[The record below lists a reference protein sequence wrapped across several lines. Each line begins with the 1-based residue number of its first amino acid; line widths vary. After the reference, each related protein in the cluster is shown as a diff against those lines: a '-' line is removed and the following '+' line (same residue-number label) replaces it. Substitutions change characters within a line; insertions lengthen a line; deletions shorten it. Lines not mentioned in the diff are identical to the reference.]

1 VPPPRLS
8 LKPTIDHPLMSADPR
23 KESPSNGDPLFAVL
37 GAGSWGTA
45 LSMQLIRSGTRAVL
59 WDWDRAHIEAIGAER
74 CNRKFLPDYPL
85 PDKLLVEP
93 DLETAV
99 RMADELLIVVPSH
112 AFVGLLGQIKPWL
125 KAGQGVSWACKGLE
139 PGTGQFLHEPALRLF
154 GDQHPLAV
162 VTGPSFAKEV
172 AANLPTALTVAGTEP
187 EYCARIA
194 AALHGGNFRAYT
206 SDDIIG
212 AELGGS
218 VKNVLAIATGISD
231 GMALGDNARA
241 ALVTRG
247 LVEMMRLGR
256 VLGARDQTLIGLA
269 GMGDLVL
276 TCTGDLSRNRRLGL
290 ALGAGKA
297 IDDAV
302 EEIGQ
307 VVEGVKTALEVWRL
321 AQRHGVEMPISEQV
335 YGIIHLGRDP
345 YQSVRDLLSREQKH
359 ETV

>member
-1 VPPPRLS
+1 MS
-8 LKPTIDHPLMSADPR
+8 IDQGPGPG
-23 KESPSNGDPLFAVL
+23 SNGEPLFAVL

-59 WDWDRAHIEAIGAER
+59 WDWDRDHIDAIGRDR
-74 CNRKFLPDYPL
+74 CNRRFLPEHPL
-85 PDKLLVEP
+85 PQQLLVES

-99 RMADELLIVVPSH
+99 RMADEILIVVPSH
-112 AFVGLLGQIKPWL
+112 AFVGTIGQIQPWL
-125 KAGQGVSWACKGLE
+125 NPGQGVAWACKGLE
-139 PGTGQFLHEPALRLF
+139 PGTGQFLHEPARKLF
-154 GDQHPLAV
+154 GDEHPLAV
-162 VTGPSFAKEV
+162 VTGPSFAREV

-187 EYCARIA
+187 EYCARVA
-194 AALHGGNFRAYT
+194 TALHGGNFRAYT
-206 SDDIIG
+206 SDDIVG

-231 GMALGDNARA
+231 GMDLGYNARA

-256 VLGARDQTLIGLA
+256 VLGARDRTLMGLA

-290 ALGAGKA
+290 ALGSGKGVEE
-297 IDDAV
+297 AV
-302 EEIGQ
+302 AEIGQ

-321 AQRHGVEMPISEQV
+321 AQRYGVEMPISEQV
-335 YGIIHLGRDP
+335 YGIIHQGWDP
-345 YQSVRDLLSREQKH
+345 YQCVRDLLAREQKH
-359 ETV
+359 ESLS